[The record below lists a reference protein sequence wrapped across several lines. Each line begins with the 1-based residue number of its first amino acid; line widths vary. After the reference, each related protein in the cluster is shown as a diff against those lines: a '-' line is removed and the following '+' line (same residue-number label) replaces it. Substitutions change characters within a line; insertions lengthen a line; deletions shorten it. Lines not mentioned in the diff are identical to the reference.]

1 MSDDKPTTADPK
13 PAESST
19 ESQPQ
24 NLQPSV
30 KSRFWQS
37 QRENLQILAIALLLA
52 LLIRVFIAEP
62 RYIPSDSMVPTLDVG
77 DRLVVEKVSY
87 RFHPPHQGDI
97 IVFDPPV
104 QLQFQGYTADQAFI
118 KRIIGEPGQIVAVQG
133 GTVYVD
139 GVPLAEE
146 YIAEAPEYEMP
157 PVLVPAGQFFVMG
170 DNRNNSND
178 SHVWGFLPQENI
190 IGRAIYR
197 FFPLERVGKISDK
210 SGAKSTDSAI
220 VRQ

>member
-1 MSDDKPTTADPK
+1 MSDDKPMTADSK
-13 PAESST
+13 PAESPT
-19 ESQPQ
+19 GSQPQ
-24 NLQPSV
+24 IQPST
-30 KSRFWQS
+30 KPGFWQS

-87 RFHPPHQGDI
+87 RFHPPHRGDI

-118 KRIIGEPGQIVAVQG
+118 KRIIGEPGQVVAVQG

-139 GVPLAEE
+139 GEPLAED
-146 YIAEAPEYEMP
+146 YIAEPPEYEMP

-178 SHVWGFLPQENI
+178 SHVWGFLPEGNI
-190 IGRAIYR
+190 IGRAVYR
-197 FFPLERVGKISDK
+197 FFPLARVGKISDK
-210 SGAKSTDSAI
+210 LDARSTDSAT